1 MKSLFFALIFSLLLA
16 ITPATAKTLDKIVA
30 VVNNEMISTFQLDKA
45 VVEALAKNPNQ
56 NQLTPAQFDQMKVQ
70 ILNRMV
76 NEKLLEQRTKELDLK
91 VSEPELNG
99 AIEDVQ
105 LKNGLTRE
113 TLEKALAA
121 QGLTM
126 QEYRDRVKNEILRY
140 KLLSREVNYKVLV
153 TSSEVRDYYEKHLDE
168 YTVEAKVQVNR
179 ISFKIPAGNE
189 EELARFHKRVE
200 TSRDLLL
207 NGEEFTKV
215 LEAQGN
221 SASGG
226 NMGELVE
233 ADMAKPLQL
242 ALTGLKPGDVSKPL
256 EMNGKIHLF
265 QVLKRTTVDDD
276 PFTSVKDE
284 IEEKLK
290 QEKTDL
296 RFAEWQKEL
305 RNNAHVE
312 IRI

>member
-1 MKSLFFALIFSLLLA
+1 MKSIFFTLTFSLLLA
-16 ITPATAKTLDKIVA
+16 VTPVTAKTLNKIVA

-45 VVEALAKNPNQ
+45 VVEALAKNPKQ
-56 NQLTPAQFDQMKVQ
+56 NQLTPSQFDQMKVQ

-91 VSEPELNG
+91 VSDPELDS

-105 LKNGLTRE
+105 RKNGLTRE
-113 TLEKALAA
+113 TLEQALTA
-121 QGLTM
+121 QGLSM
-126 QEYRDRVKNEILRY
+126 QGYRDKIKDEILRY

-153 TSSEVRDYYEKHLDE
+153 TSSEVRDYYEKHIDE
-168 YTVEAKVQVNR
+168 YIIEAKVQVNR
-179 ISFKIPAGNE
+179 ISFKIPSGNE
-189 EELARFHKRVE
+189 EEMARFHKRVE

-207 NGEEFTKV
+207 NGEEFNKV

-221 SASGG
+221 SANGG
-226 NMGELVE
+226 DMGELIE
-233 ADMAKPLQL
+233 ADMAEPLQL

-256 EMNGKIHLF
+256 EMNGKIHLL
-265 QVLKRTTVDDD
+265 QVTKRTTVDDD
-276 PFTSVKDE
+276 PFASVKDE

-290 QEKTDL
+290 RDKTDL

>member
-1 MKSLFFALIFSLLLA
+1 MKSIFFALIFSWLLA